1 MGREGRGGEVSK
13 IGAQRSSKKPR
24 PRVLIAPELWKLHPP
39 SMALWDSSR
48 GNRQEAGAQKPRFRE
63 YSDLQT
69 PGGLPASAWMAKSD
83 LSVLKSH
90 LRVLTGARK
99 E

>member
-39 SMALWDSSR
+39 SMALWDSFKGKQAGSR
-48 GNRQEAGAQKPRFRE
+48 SPEAKIQGI
-63 YSDLQT
+63 L
-69 PGGLPASAWMAKSD
+69 
-83 LSVLKSH
+83 
-90 LRVLTGARK
+90 
-99 E
+99 